1 MKINTFDFR
10 YRKNVHARVE
20 KRGPNETIYHSLE
33 VNGPINVELKRHNLE
48 TMDAVFKV
56 RTLVGVGRLFWT
68 FRKKLKAKI
77 TQADKNSSEIFQKSK
92 FLPNKKVETL
102 SKR

>member
-1 MKINTFDFR
+1 MFDICKLTFPDFR

-56 RTLVGVGRLFWT
+56 INLAHL
-68 FRKKLKAKI
+68 LLI
-77 TQADKNSSEIFQKSK
+77 
-92 FLPNKKVETL
+92 KVL
-102 SKR
+102 SP